1 MGGRT
6 AGSAAVLGGLG
17 MEAMDRLASRR
28 EAALEDLVAFLAIPS
43 VSSVPA
49 HREDVRRA
57 AAWLAE
63 RLERAGLEG
72 VRVHPTAGHPVV
84 TARSAPVPGAPTVLV
99 YGHYDVQPADPPDA
113 WTHPPFSPRV
123 ADGRVYARGAS
134 DDKGQV
140 LMHVLAA
147 EALAATGGI
156 PLNLRFLFE
165 GEEESGSVHLHDFV
179 AAHRE
184 ELAADAVVV
193 SDTPMFAAGVPAI
206 CYGLRGLAALDV
218 TVRGPAQD
226 LHSGVFGGA
235 VANPVHEL
243 ARLLAALHDADG
255 RVAVPGFYD
264 GVREPTPAERA
275 EWARLPF
282 DEAEF
287 LRTTGSPRL
296 FGEPGYSTL
305 ERVWARPTLEVNG
318 IAGGFAG
325 DGRKTIV
332 PASATAKI
340 TCRLVPDQDPVA
352 VVDAVVRFLEARAP
366 DTVRLEIVRHE
377 ADPGVLT
384 PLDHPVVAAA
394 RRALAATFG
403 REPVN
408 IRMGGSIPVV
418 HTFQSVLGAPT
429 VLVGFSLPDERFHAP
444 NEFFTLDNFY
454 RGTEALVRLWLA
466 LAGRDGA
473 GAADGG
479 APRGGEKEHTP

>member
-1 MGGRT
+1 
-6 AGSAAVLGGLG
+6 
-17 MEAMDRLASRR
+17 MEALDWLAAHRD
-28 EAALEDLVAFLAIPS
+28 AALTDLVEFLRIPS
-43 VSSVPA
+43 ISSLPA
-49 HREDVRRA
+49 HRPDVERA
-57 AAWLAE
+57 AEWLAA
-63 RLERAGLEG
+63 RLARAGLTDVQ
-72 VRVHPTAGHPVV
+72 VRPTGGHPVV
-84 TARSAPVPGAPTVLV
+84 TARSPAVPGAPTVLV
-99 YGHYDVQPADPPDA
+99 YGHYDVQPTEPADA
-113 WTHPPFSPRV
+113 WSRPPFAPHV
-123 ADGRVYARGAS
+123 ADGRVFARGAS

-179 AAHRE
+179 AAHRD
-184 ELAADAVVV
+184 ELAADAVVI
-193 SDTPMFAAGVPAI
+193 SDTAMFGPGIPAV

-243 ARLLAALHDADG
+243 ARLIAALHDADG

-264 GVREPTPAERA
+264 GVREPTAAERA

-282 DEAEF
+282 DEGEF

-305 ERVWARPTLEVNG
+305 ERIWARPTVEVNG
-318 IAGGFAG
+318 ITGGFAG

-332 PASATAKI
+332 PACATAKI
-340 TCRLVPDQDPVA
+340 TCRLVPDQDPAA
-352 VVDAVVRFLEARAP
+352 VVDAVVRFLEARCP

-384 PLDHPVVAAA
+384 PLDHPVAAAA
-394 RRALAATFG
+394 RRALARTWG

-418 HTFQSVLGAPT
+418 HTFQAVLGAPV

-444 NEFFTLDNFY
+444 DEFFTLENFY
-454 RGTEALVRLWLA
+454 RGTEALVRLWEDLSA
-466 LAGRDGA
+466 DPAGDRPDA
-473 GAADGG
+473 GTPDSPPPGD
-479 APRGGEKEHTP
+479 KEHTP